1 MTGPRRVA
9 QVVRLKD
16 GAEEEYRR
24 LHAAVWEDVLEQIRR
39 SHISNYSI
47 FLRDGLLVAYFEYA
61 GQDLAADLAAMAQD
75 DGPSA
80 TSDIAVRLGVN
91 MQHQNVYRTRL
102 IERELI
108 APAGHGLVDFALPYL
123 REHLRSAAR

>member
-47 FLRDGLLVAYFEYA
+47 FLRDGLLFAYFEYT
-61 GQDLAADLAAMAQD
+61 GEDLAADLAAMAQD
-75 DGPSA
+75 E
-80 TSDIAVRLGVN
+80 
-91 MQHQNVYRTRL
+91 RTREWWTL
-102 IERELI
+102 TDPLQEPVDTAAEGQWW
-108 APAGHGLVDFALPYL
+108 APLEEVFHTP
-123 REHLRSAAR
+123 

>member
-47 FLRDGLLVAYFEYA
+47 FLRDGLLFAYFEYT
-61 GQDLAADLAAMAQD
+61 GDDLAADLAAMAQD
-75 DGPSA
+75 E
-80 TSDIAVRLGVN
+80 
-91 MQHQNVYRTRL
+91 RTREWWTL
-102 IERELI
+102 TDPLQEPVATAEQGQWW
-108 APAGHGLVDFALPYL
+108 APLEEVFHTP
-123 REHLRSAAR
+123 

>member
-1 MTGPRRVA
+1 VTGPRRVA

-75 DGPSA
+75 E
-80 TSDIAVRLGVN
+80 
-91 MQHQNVYRTRL
+91 RTREWWTL
-102 IERELI
+102 TDPLQEPVDTAEEGQWW
-108 APAGHGLVDFALPYL
+108 APLEEVFHTP
-123 REHLRSAAR
+123 